1 MHKKIFQLPQLIA
14 EVILTQKKEKT
25 HFVVAG
31 GRVPQTSWLAE
42 AAENKEVYCA
52 DKGIEACLE
61 ADIIP
66 KALYGDGDSADKQ
79 LYWQASA
86 LGTQVRGFNPEKDA
100 TDLQLV
106 LENLQ
111 DDVICSGVWGG
122 RFDHLYSNIFS
133 LLGYKMRNKAQVI
146 LADEK
151 EVMLLMTAGESVQ
164 FNFQKTPQILSLL
177 PLDDA
182 NVVSLEG
189 VKWELENSI
198 LKKLHPYAVSNVP
211 NKECSCICK
220 EGAVGLYLCFNE

>member
-1 MHKKIFQLPQLIA
+1 MNTKIFQLPQLTA
-14 EVILTQKKEKT
+14 EVILAQKKAKT

-31 GRVPQTSWLAE
+31 GRAPEVAWLAQ
-42 AAENKEVYCA
+42 AATDKEIYCA

-61 ADIIP
+61 ADFIP

-86 LGTQVRGFNPEKDA
+86 LGTQVRTFNQEKDA

-106 LENLQ
+106 LENLE
-111 DDVICSGVWGG
+111 DDIICSGVWGG
-122 RFDHLYSNIFS
+122 RFDHLYSNVFS
-133 LLGYKMRNKAQVI
+133 LLGYKVRNKTQVI

-151 EVMLLMTAGESVQ
+151 EVMLLLTAGESVKL
-164 FNFQKTPQILSLL
+164 NFTEVPKVLSIL
-177 PLDDA
+177 PLVDA

-189 VKWELENSI
+189 VKWKLENST

-211 NKECSCICK
+211 EKECSCICQD
-220 EGAVGLYLCFNE
+220 GAIGLYLCFNE